1 MEKKISLLCIA
12 TLRRRLQAGSL
23 LALRA
28 VARSA
33 EPVQSVAAQSAARRA
48 SDPMAAVDAMNH
60 SVAAGGK
67 AIQRSSCGIVANL
80 LWAGRPLKN
89 TESYR
94 VVAALFP
101 HPATLL
107 ALKGNLQQ
115 PFLSAPTKVSIGV
128 VAGASQV
135 FIAVL
140 ANPSLN
146 RTHCSV
152 PSFGL
157 EKPSP
162 NANTPQRAG

>member
-1 MEKKISLLCIA
+1 MANKTSFLCIA
-12 TLRRRLQAGSL
+12 TLRKRFQAGSL

-33 EPVQSVAAQSAARRA
+33 QPVQSVAAHNATRRA
-48 SDPMAAVDAMNH
+48 SDTLAAVDAMNL

-67 AIQRSSCGIVANL
+67 AIQRSPCSVVASL
-80 LWAGRPLKN
+80 LWAGRPQKN
-89 TESYR
+89 AESYL

-101 HPATLL
+101 HPETLS
-107 ALKGNLQQ
+107 ALKGNLHQ
-115 PFLSAPTKVSIGV
+115 PLLSAPTKVSIGV
-128 VAGASQV
+128 VAGTLQIFS
-135 FIAVL
+135 AVL

-157 EKPSP
+157 
-162 NANTPQRAG
+162 

>member
-1 MEKKISLLCIA
+1 MANKTSLLCNA
-12 TLRRRLQAGSL
+12 TLLSRSQAGSL

-33 EPVQSVAAQSAARRA
+33 QPVQSAAAQSAARRV
-48 SDPMAAVDAMNH
+48 SDTLAAVDAMNH

-67 AIQRSSCGIVANL
+67 AIQRSPCRVVANL
-80 LWAGRPLKN
+80 LRAGRSLKN
-89 TESYR
+89 IESYR

-101 HPATLL
+101 RPETLS
-107 ALKGNLQQ
+107 ASKGNLQQ
-115 PFLSAPTKVSIGV
+115 PLPITPTKVSISV
-128 VAGASQV
+128 VAGTLQV
-135 FIAVL
+135 FFAVL

-157 EKPSP
+157 
-162 NANTPQRAG
+162 

>member
-1 MEKKISLLCIA
+1 MANKTSLLCNA
-12 TLRRRLQAGSL
+12 TLRSRSQAGSL
-23 LALRA
+23 LAHRA

-33 EPVQSVAAQSAARRA
+33 QPVQSVAAQSAARRA
-48 SDPMAAVDAMNH
+48 SETLAAVDAMNH
-60 SVAAGGK
+60 SVAASGK
-67 AIQRSSCGIVANL
+67 AVQRSPCSVVANL

-101 HPATLL
+101 RPETLS
-107 ALKGNLQQ
+107 ASKGNLQQ
-115 PFLSAPTKVSIGV
+115 PLLSALTKVSIGV
-128 VAGASQV
+128 VAGTSQV
-135 FIAVL
+135 FFAVL

-157 EKPSP
+157 
-162 NANTPQRAG
+162 

>member
-1 MEKKISLLCIA
+1 MANKTSLLCNA
-12 TLRRRLQAGSL
+12 TLRSRSQAGSL

-33 EPVQSVAAQSAARRA
+33 QPVQSVAAQSAARRA
-48 SDPMAAVDAMNH
+48 SDPMAAVDAMNY

-67 AIQRSSCGIVANL
+67 AMHRSPCSVVANL

-89 TESYR
+89 AESYR
-94 VVAALFP
+94 VVEALFP
-101 HPATLL
+101 YPETIL

-115 PFLSAPTKVSIGV
+115 PLPSTLTKVSIGA
-128 VAGASQV
+128 VAGTLQV
-135 FIAVL
+135 FFAVL
-140 ANPSLN
+140 ANTSLN

-157 EKPSP
+157 
-162 NANTPQRAG
+162 

>member
-1 MEKKISLLCIA
+1 MAKKINLLCIA

-33 EPVQSVAAQSAARRA
+33 QPVQSVAAQSATRRV
-48 SDPMAAVDAMNH
+48 SDTLAAVDAMNH

-67 AIQRSSCGIVANL
+67 AIQRSPCSVVANL

-101 HPATLL
+101 RPETLS
-107 ALKGNLQQ
+107 ASKGNLQQ
-115 PFLSAPTKVSIGV
+115 PLLSALTKVSIGV
-128 VAGASQV
+128 VAGTLQNL
-135 FIAVL
+135 FAVL

-157 EKPSP
+157 
-162 NANTPQRAG
+162 

>member
-1 MEKKISLLCIA
+1 MAKKISLLRNA
-12 TLRRRLQAGSL
+12 TLRSWSQAASM

-33 EPVQSVAAQSAARRA
+33 QSVQSVAAQSAPRRA
-48 SDPMAAVDAMNH
+48 SDTLAAVDAMNH
-60 SVAAGGK
+60 SVAAGGQ
-67 AIQRSSCGIVANL
+67 AIQRSLCSVVANL

-89 TESYR
+89 TESCR

-101 HPATLL
+101 HPETLS

-115 PFLSAPTKVSIGV
+115 PLLSAPTKVSIGV
-128 VAGASQV
+128 VAGISQ
-135 FIAVL
+135 FYFAVL

-146 RTHCSV
+146 RTHCSM

-157 EKPSP
+157 
-162 NANTPQRAG
+162 

>member
-1 MEKKISLLCIA
+1 MANKTSLLCSA
-12 TLRRRLQAGSL
+12 TLRKRFQAGSL

-33 EPVQSVAAQSAARRA
+33 QPVQSVAAQSAARRA
-48 SDPMAAVDAMNH
+48 LDTMAAVDAMNH

-67 AIQRSSCGIVANL
+67 AIQCSPCSVVANL

-89 TESYR
+89 AESYL
-94 VVAALFP
+94 VVAALLP
-101 HPATLL
+101 HPETLS
-107 ALKGNLQQ
+107 ALKCNLQQ
-115 PFLSAPTKVSIGV
+115 PLPSTPTKVSIGV
-128 VAGASQV
+128 VAGTLQV
-135 FIAVL
+135 FFAVL

-157 EKPSP
+157 
-162 NANTPQRAG
+162 

>member
-1 MEKKISLLCIA
+1 MANKTSLLCIA
-12 TLRRRLQAGSL
+12 TLRKRLQASSL

-33 EPVQSVAAQSAARRA
+33 QPVQSVAAQSAARRA
-48 SDPMAAVDAMNH
+48 LDTMAAVDAMNYN
-60 SVAAGGK
+60 VAAGGK
-67 AIQRSSCGIVANL
+67 AIQRLPCSVVANL

-89 TESYR
+89 VESYL

-101 HPATLL
+101 QPETLP

-115 PFLSAPTKVSIGV
+115 PLLSAPTKVSIGV
-128 VAGASQV
+128 VAGTSQV
-135 FIAVL
+135 FFAVL

-157 EKPSP
+157 
-162 NANTPQRAG
+162 

>member
-1 MEKKISLLCIA
+1 MANNTSRLCNA
-12 TLRRRLQAGSL
+12 TLRSRSQAGSL

-33 EPVQSVAAQSAARRA
+33 QPVQSAAAQSTARRV
-48 SDPMAAVDAMNH
+48 SDTLAAVDAMNH

-67 AIQRSSCGIVANL
+67 EIQRSQCSVVANS

-89 TESYR
+89 AESYL
-94 VVAALFP
+94 VVAALFA
-101 HPATLL
+101 HPETPS

-115 PFLSAPTKVSIGV
+115 PLLSAPTKVSIGV
-128 VAGASQV
+128 AAGTSQV
-135 FIAVL
+135 FFAVL

-157 EKPSP
+157 
-162 NANTPQRAG
+162 

>member
-1 MEKKISLLCIA
+1 MTSLLYNA
-12 TLRRRLQAGSL
+12 TLRSRSQAGSL

-33 EPVQSVAAQSAARRA
+33 QPVQSVAAQSAARRA
-48 SDPMAAVDAMNH
+48 SETMAAVDAMNY

-67 AIQRSSCGIVANL
+67 AIQRSPCSVVANL
-80 LWAGRPLKN
+80 QWAGRPLKN
-89 TESYR
+89 AENYL

-101 HPATLL
+101 YPETLL
-107 ALKGNLQQ
+107 ALKVNLQQ
-115 PFLSAPTKVSIGV
+115 PLLSVPTKVSIGV
-128 VAGASQV
+128 VAGTLQA
-135 FIAVL
+135 FFAVL

-157 EKPSP
+157 
-162 NANTPQRAG
+162 

>member
-1 MEKKISLLCIA
+1 MENKTSLLCKA
-12 TLRRRLQAGSL
+12 TLRSRSQAGSL
-23 LALRA
+23 CALRA

-33 EPVQSVAAQSAARRA
+33 QPVQPVAALSAARRA

-67 AIQRSSCGIVANL
+67 AIQRSPCGVVASL
-80 LWAGRPLKN
+80 LWAGRPLKSAEN
-89 TESYR
+89 HL
-94 VVAALFP
+94 VVAALSL
-101 HPATLL
+101 HPETLS

-115 PFLSAPTKVSIGV
+115 PLLSAPTQVSIGV
-128 VAGASQV
+128 MAGTLQV
-135 FIAVL
+135 FFAVL

-157 EKPSP
+157 
-162 NANTPQRAG
+162 

>member
-1 MEKKISLLCIA
+1 MANKTSLLCNA
-12 TLRRRLQAGSL
+12 TLRSRSQVGSL

-33 EPVQSVAAQSAARRA
+33 QPVQSVAAQSAARRA
-48 SDPMAAVDAMNH
+48 SETMAAVDAMNH

-67 AIQRSSCGIVANL
+67 AIQRSPRSVVAKL

-89 TESYR
+89 AESYL

-101 HPATLL
+101 HPETLSG
-107 ALKGNLQQ
+107 LKVNLQQ
-115 PFLSAPTKVSIGV
+115 PLLSVPTKVSIGV
-128 VAGASQV
+128 VAGTLQA
-135 FIAVL
+135 FFAVL

-157 EKPSP
+157 
-162 NANTPQRAG
+162 